1 MIITITDNLRLK
13 GVPGELKQALLEK
26 LEFPNPK
33 WVENERMGRWNRGTP
48 RVLTFYDKVGADGL
62 WIPRGYLRQLILTC
76 RQMGVEHRI
85 EDRRRRLPPPR
96 AESTPP
102 VAEPPRYCGW
112 LHAGRPDPRPPTSV
126 SAVDWVWPIP
136 EAA

>member
-1 MIITITDNLRLK
+1 MIITITANLRLK

-48 RVLTFYDKVGADGL
+48 RMLKFYDKVGSDGL

-76 RQMGVEHRI
+76 RQMGVDHRI
-85 EDRRRRLPPPR
+85 EDQRRRLPPVDFGFR
-96 AESTPP
+96 AE
-102 VAEPPRYCGW
+102 
-112 LHAGRPDPRPPTSV
+112 LRPFQQAAVEQMLTRDFGTLSSPTGSG
-126 SAVDWVWPIP
+126 
-136 EAA
+136 